1 MMNITEYSKE
11 QIQQGIDR
19 AREQLDGLNEHIRL
33 LFAPKQ
39 IKENNFEQV
48 CDIYSRIDPDNYD
61 TVIVVESYDKVLDK
75 KLPMSS
81 HNYFETPLGKVKVND
96 ALRND
101 LCDED
106 DDFFVSDEGF
116 SKDMS
121 LFQQLMMLQ
130 VVMNDF
136 QVLSIQIADEG
147 PYIVKELA
155 YVLEEVM
162 ASRNALIIFSCDLP
176 VDRKKEYERL
186 KSMVQ
191 SEDNTELMHFL
202 NSGES
207 HIDGVGSFIAGII
220 VSKEWGLSIHFL
232 NEDYVQK
239 PDNNLLSGYASYT
252 QNSKVILES
261 V

>member
-1 MMNITEYSKE
+1 MNITEFTEE
-11 QIQQGIDR
+11 QIQQGIDQ
-19 AREQLDGLNEHIRL
+19 AQEQRDGLNEHIRL
-33 LFAPKQ
+33 LFTPKQ
-39 IKENNFEQV
+39 INENNFEQV

-61 TVIVVESYDKVLDK
+61 TVIVVESHDKVLNK
-75 KLPMSS
+75 KLPMPS
-81 HNYFETPLGKVKVND
+81 NKYFETPLGKVKVND

-101 LCDED
+101 FCDED

-136 QVLSIQIADEG
+136 QVLSVQIADEG
-147 PYIVKELA
+147 SFIVKELA

-162 ASRNALIIFSCDLP
+162 ASRNSLIIFCCDLP

-186 KSMVQ
+186 KSIIQ
-191 SEDNTELMHFL
+191 SEENSDLLHFL
-202 NSGES
+202 NSGDTY
-207 HIDGVGSFIAGII
+207 IDGVGSFIAGIM
-220 VSKEWGLSIHFL
+220 VSWEWGLSIHFL
-232 NEDYVQK
+232 DGDYIQK

-252 QNSKVILES
+252 QNSKIILES